1 MIPSKAVRKALAA
14 HLATRLS
21 LSSDAVLPDWP
32 PASKDLPRPVAI
44 TVIDAGPV
52 GHDADLGGP
61 EVISVTPGAGASA
74 TAVYRLGAWRFP
86 LAIELWCATAFE
98 RDARVEEIHAA
109 LNEPPTIAGAAQVDA
124 MAGLSLVVSD
134 YHGAVATF
142 DAEGWDARPVA
153 EGTAR
158 EEWRARIEVT
168 ARIDELVTRTVTRQ
182 VSTEITVA
190 ASPAP
195 LT

>member
-1 MIPSKAVRKALAA
+1 MIPSKAVRKALAT

-21 LSSDAVLPDWP
+21 LAADAVLPDWP

-44 TVIDAGPV
+44 TVIDAGAV
-52 GHDADLGGP
+52 GHDTDLGGP
-61 EVISVTPGAGASA
+61 ELVSITPTTGALA
-74 TAVYRLGAWRFP
+74 TAVYRLGAWRIP
-86 LAIELWCATAFE
+86 LSVELWCSTAFE
-98 RDARVEEIHAA
+98 RDTRAEQIHAA
-109 LNEPPTIAGAAQVDA
+109 LNEPPSIGAEAQVDA
-124 MAGLSLVVSD
+124 MAGLALVVAD
-134 YHGAVATF
+134 YHGAIATF

-158 EEWRARIEVT
+158 EEWRARFEVV
-168 ARIDELVTRTVTRQ
+168 ARVDELVTKTVTRQ

>member
-14 HLATRLS
+14 HIASRLS
-21 LSSDAVLPDWP
+21 LASDAVLPDWP

-52 GHDADLGGP
+52 GHDTDLGGP
-61 EVISVTPGAGASA
+61 ELVSLTPGAGASA
-74 TAVYRLGAWRFP
+74 TTVYRLGTWRIP

-98 RDARVEEIHAA
+98 RDVRAEQIHAA
-109 LNEPPTIAGAAQVDA
+109 LNESPAIDGVAQVDA

-134 YHGAVATF
+134 YLSAVATF
-142 DAEGWDARPVA
+142 DADGWSALPVA

-158 EEWRARIEVT
+158 EEWRARFEVV
-168 ARIDELVTRTVTRQ
+168 ARVDELVTRTVTRQ
-182 VSTEITVA
+182 VTTEITVT
-190 ASPAP
+190 ASTAP